1 MFVSDIHPS
10 AKKYGAII
18 LSKFTKSLFEDLAY
32 FEPFY
37 LKDFVA
43 GRKS

>member
-1 MFVSDIHPS
+1 LNELAWKAFQE
-10 AKKYGAII
+10 KK
-18 LSKFTKSLFEDLAY
+18 FEDLAY

-43 GRKS
+43 IVSKKNIFG

>member
-1 MFVSDIHPS
+1 MIISNIHPS
-10 AKKYGAII
+10 AKNMGL
-18 LSKFTKSLFEDLAY
+18 LSYQKFNKSLFEDLAY